1 MIYMGSSKSIVTR
14 FKACI
19 LKKLEMSDLGMLH
32 YFLDLEMKQ
41 GADGIFISQRKYAL
55 DLLKK
60 FNIVN

>member
-1 MIYMGSSKSIVTR
+1 
-14 FKACI
+14 
-19 LKKLEMSDLGMLH
+19 MLH